1 MMNSLILV
9 LDFGS
14 QYTQLIARRLREY
27 GVYTEIV
34 PYFEKLDSIKSKNP
48 KGIILSGG
56 PASVYEEGAYKPDS
70 SVFDM
75 GVPVLGIC
83 YGMQYIAHFFGG
95 SVVRAEAQEFGK
107 AVLEISDLHTPLFE
121 NVKQDSIAWM
131 SHADKVES
139 LPSGFVEL
147 AKSGN
152 THYCAIADFKR
163 QIYALQF
170 HPEVVHSECGGEILK
185 NFAVGICGADT
196 SWNMRNFAE
205 SEIIKLREKVL
216 GETCGNRADSNANV
230 KFILE
235 TPRTYLRPYR
245 LDDLEDLHKI
255 LDEKTMYAWGHA
267 FSKQECKDWIEQQ
280 LQRYQKYGFGLWAVV
295 DKASGEI
302 IGNAGLNYENITL
315 VSDETKVDEVDSS
328 GESQCEILELGYIIN
343 HRFWGQGLG
352 LEVAR
357 ACAKYAFSKLG
368 VKELYCLIK
377 EDNAPSLK
385 LAKKLGMRV
394 VGKNIKHYKGQEL
407 AHFVLKADE
416 LVLCADSEKFN
427 ANDRSDFSQ
436 LPHLSQKA
444 EFSKVL
450 CAVSGGVDSSVV
462 ATLLYRAI
470 GENLIPVFVDTGLLR
485 KGEREAVEEM
495 FRENLKVPLIV
506 ADAKELFLGRLKG
519 VTEPEQKRKIIG
531 ETFIEVFEAEAKKHN
546 AKGEIKFL
554 AQGTLYPDV
563 IESVSVKGP
572 SKTIK
577 SHHNVGG
584 LPEWMKF
591 ELIEPLRELF
601 KDEVRALGR
610 ELGMPES
617 MLMRH
622 PFPGP
627 GLAIRIMGEV
637 NAADLEILKEADSI
651 FIEEL
656 HKWGLYDSVWQ
667 AFCVLLNVR
676 SVGVMGDNRT
686 YDNTICIRAVEAMD
700 GMTASFSHLPHAFL
714 ESVSNR
720 IINEVAGINRV
731 VYDITSKPPG
741 TIEWE

>member
-1 MMNSLILV
+1 MNTQILV

-14 QYTQLIARRLREY
+14 QYTQLIARRLREC
-27 GVYTEIV
+27 GIYTEIM
-34 PYFEKLDSIKSKNP
+34 PYNASIESIRAKRAR
-48 KGIILSGG
+48 GLILSGG
-56 PASVYEEGAYKPDS
+56 PASVYEENAYKLDS
-70 SVFDM
+70 AIFTL
-75 GVPVLGIC
+75 GVPILGIC

-107 AVLEISDLHTPLFE
+107 AVLEIADLNLALFKG
-121 NVKQDSIAWM
+121 VKQDSIVWM

-163 QIYALQF
+163 NVYALQF
-170 HPEVVHSECGGEILK
+170 HPEVVHSECGGEILR

-205 SEIIKLREKVL
+205 SEIAKLREKVL
-216 GETCGNRADSNANV
+216 GDSKKVDSKPTQENLQEKGLDSNAEG
-230 KFILE
+230 FC
-235 TPRTYLRPYR
+235 
-245 LDDLEDLHKI
+245 DDFKGCADFEARSLLNI
-255 LDEKTMYAWGHA
+255 NDEA
-267 FSKQECKDWIEQQ
+267 
-280 LQRYQKYGFGLWAVV
+280 
-295 DKASGEI
+295 
-302 IGNAGLNYENITL
+302 
-315 VSDETKVDEVDSS
+315 TKS
-328 GESQCEILELGYIIN
+328 N
-343 HRFWGQGLG
+343 
-352 LEVAR
+352 
-357 ACAKYAFSKLG
+357 
-368 VKELYCLIK
+368 
-377 EDNAPSLK
+377 SLK
-385 LAKKLGMRV
+385 
-394 VGKNIKHYKGQEL
+394 
-407 AHFVLKADE
+407 
-416 LVLCADSEKFN
+416 ST
-427 ANDRSDFSQ
+427 
-436 LPHLSQKA
+436 QKPTQ
-444 EFSKVL
+444 KVL

-462 ATLLYRAI
+462 AILLYRAI

-485 KGEREAVEEM
+485 KGEREAVEAM
-495 FRENLKVPLIV
+495 FKENLKVPLIV

-531 ETFIEVFEAEAKKHN
+531 ESFIEVFEAEAKKHN
-546 AKGEIKFL
+546 TKGEIKFL

-637 NAADLEILKEADSI
+637 NAADLELLKEADSI

-686 YDNTICIRAVEAMD
+686 YDNTICVRAVEAQD
-700 GMTASFSHLPHAFL
+700 GMTATFSHLPYELL
-714 ESVSNR
+714 ENISRR
-720 IINEVAGINRV
+720 IINEVSGINRV
-731 VYDITSKPPG
+731 VYDISSKPPA